1 MASYAK
7 DKPKPL
13 THLISCLAN
22 NRHAMVILRISIK
35 KADSFTQST
44 FRFLARPAG
53 FEPTTLGFGN
63 RYSIQMSYGRKRA
76 CHYSKALP
84 IGAAWLGF

>member
-1 MASYAK
+1 MAKHERKKGRLVYAV
-7 DKPKPL
+7 DLP
-13 THLISCLAN
+13 
-22 NRHAMVILRISIK
+22 
-35 KADSFTQST
+35 
-44 FRFLARPAG
+44 FLARPAG

-84 IGAAWLGF
+84 IGAAWRWFLSPFTWR